1 MNRRT
6 LWKTFR
12 PALAVG
18 LAACLVGGI
27 AGAEPVLATD
37 GHAVSAQAGKAVRK
51 GSLQPIAGI
60 WREAGATAP
69 QTLTI
74 YADGAYTLVSPDRK
88 AFGKVRVTAEKH
100 PDGSKSLWY
109 SFYEDGGVTL
119 EDKDTA
125 SPWYAAFKSANE
137 LWAAFP
143 KTEKAAT
150 QTDMRSGHDGAIHF
164 VRYAENNY
172 AATSEGVQADDYL
185 GVWGC
190 GRCTAVISRETSGGY
205 LVEVQWASSAAEGS
219 RWTYHCTYDN
229 FGALLF
235 SDDNGTRT
243 DYTYTEKGTSTN
255 KKIYNDGSSTFVLRE
270 GVLTWQDKKE
280 NSGTPLEFMKSPQ

>member
-12 PALAVG
+12 PVLALG
-18 LAACLVGGI
+18 LSACLVGGV
-27 AGAEPVLATD
+27 AAAEPVMAAD
-37 GHAVSAQAGKAVRK
+37 GHAVNARASKAVRK
-51 GSLQPIAGI
+51 NSIQPIAGI
-60 WREAGATAP
+60 WREAGVSAP
-69 QTLTI
+69 RTLTI

-119 EDKDTA
+119 EDKGTA
-125 SPWYAAFKSANE
+125 SPWYSAFKSANE

-143 KTEKAAT
+143 KEEQSAT
-150 QTDMRSGHDGAIHF
+150 QMDLRSGHDGAIHF
-164 VRYAENNY
+164 VRYDENGY
-172 AATSEGVQADDYL
+172 HETSEGVQAEDYL

-190 GRCTAVISRETSGGY
+190 GRCTAVISREASGGY
-205 LVEVQWASSAAEGS
+205 LVEIQWASSAAEGK

-229 FGALLF
+229 FGAMLF
-235 SDDNGTRT
+235 SNDNGTCT
-243 DYTYTEKGTSTN
+243 DYAYAENGKNTN
-255 KKIYNDGSSTFVLRE
+255 KEIYNDGSSTFVLRE

-280 NSGTPLEFMKSPQ
+280 NSGELMEFRK